1 MCMHMHT
8 YPYHIHIHIHIHI
21 HSDATLNEVLVVLK
35 MLYLKDLRGLQDE
48 INQLMMLCQNTTA
61 NP

>member
-1 MCMHMHT
+1 MFNT
-8 YPYHIHIHIHIHI
+8 SHIPTVCI
-21 HSDATLNEVLVVLK
+21 DATLNEVIVVLK

-48 INQLMMLCQNTTA
+48 INQLMMLCQDTTA